1 MTERSGPGGERA
13 ADPARRRR
21 EAEADRP
28 GESGRSSD
36 SGRATLV
43 VMFGIG
49 VSRVF
54 GLVREQVVAYFFGR
68 AAAYSAFVAAYKVP
82 NLVRVL
88 LGEGNL
94 SASFIPVLAEAMKEE
109 EPEAARRLS
118 QGVLGLLMA
127 VVAGV
132 TLIGMVAAPALAWVV
147 APGFDPELRGL
158 VARLIVLLVPTVAF
172 MVVGAWCMGVLHA
185 HGRFFWPNFA
195 PMFWSVVSAGALIAF
210 VGRVEMDPVYILAWG
225 VVAGSVVQLA
235 VQLPATKA
243 AIGTLKPAR
252 GWKDPRVRRV
262 VSLFLPMLVG
272 TGVAQI
278 STLVDVQIAT
288 FLTEQSVATLAYA
301 QRLYTLP
308 LSLFGVSIA
317 QVALPTLAHEAV
329 GRPPEAIRAELD
341 ASWRRMAFF
350 LVPSTLGLVA
360 FGRPAI
366 SLLFE
371 RGRFDATDT
380 SAVTWVLAGY
390 AAGLLGYGTVR
401 LLATAFYAFQDTKTP
416 VRVAVAALAV
426 NVALGVALA
435 WAIGTPGIA
444 LATASAAAANATLL
458 AVLLR
463 RRLGRLLEPGAAGA
477 IVRIVAA
484 ALLAGA
490 AGAVPYLAMLERWA
504 DWGLFERLASTAGL
518 YAGVA
523 IVYFGATAALGVRE
537 GRRFLRRIA
546 R

>member
-1 MTERSGPGGERA
+1 MSARS
-13 ADPARRRR
+13 
-21 EAEADRP
+21 
-28 GESGRSSD
+28 ESDGASRGD
-36 SGRATLV
+36 SGRATLI

-54 GLVREQVVAYFFGR
+54 GLIREQVVAYFFGR

-94 SASFIPVLAEAMKEE
+94 SASFIPVLAEAMRDED
-109 EPEAARRLS
+109 PATARRLS
-118 QGVLGLLMA
+118 QGVLGLLLA
-127 VVAGV
+127 VVAVV
-132 TLIGMVAAPALAWVV
+132 TLAGMAAAPALAWIV
-147 APGFDPELRGL
+147 APGFDPDLREL
-158 VARLIVLLVPTVAF
+158 VERLIVVLFPTVGF

-185 HGRFFWPNFA
+185 RGRFFWPNFA
-195 PMFWSVVSAGALIAF
+195 PLFWSVVSAGALIAF

-243 AIGTLKPAR
+243 ALGTLRPAA
-252 GWKDPRVRRV
+252 GWRNPRVKRV
-262 VSLFLPMLVG
+262 VTLFLPMLVG

-278 STLVDVQIAT
+278 STLVDIQIAT
-288 FLTEQSVATLAYA
+288 FLADEAVATLAYA

-308 LSLFGVSIA
+308 LSLFGVAIA

-329 GRPPEAIRAELD
+329 GRPPAAIRAELD
-341 ASWRRMAFF
+341 LAWRRMAFF
-350 LVPSTLGLVA
+350 LIPSTLGLVA

-371 RGRFDATDT
+371 RGRFEAADT
-380 SAVTWVLAGY
+380 TAVTWVLAGY
-390 AAGLLGYGTVR
+390 AAGLLAYGTVR

-416 VRVAVAALAV
+416 VRVAVVALAV
-426 NVALGVALA
+426 NVALGVTLA

-444 LATASAAAANATLL
+444 LATASAAAANALVL
-458 AVLLR
+458 GALLR
-463 RRLGRLLEPGAAGA
+463 RRLGRLLEPGAGSETA
-477 IVRIVAA
+477 RIVLAVA
-484 ALLAGA
+484 LAGG
-490 AGAVPYLAMLERWA
+490 AGVWPYLEILDRWGE
-504 DWGLFERLASTAGL
+504 WGLATRLVATGAL

-523 IVYFGATAALGVRE
+523 AIYFAASALLGVRQ
-537 GRRFLRRIA
+537 GRSLLRRLG

>member
-1 MTERSGPGGERA
+1 MTAASGAGREPAGGA
-13 ADPARRRR
+13 AASRR
-21 EAEADRP
+21 
-28 GESGRSSD
+28 GD

-54 GLVREQVVAYFFGR
+54 GLVREQVVAYYFGR

-94 SASFIPVLAEAMKEE
+94 SASFIPVLAEAMKDAD
-109 EPEAARRLS
+109 PEAERRLAR
-118 QGVLGLLMA
+118 GVLGLLLA
-127 VVAGV
+127 TVGAV
-132 TLIGMVAAPALAWVV
+132 TLVGMVAARPLAWVV
-147 APGFDPELRGL
+147 APGFDPGLRAL
-158 VARLIVLLVPTVAF
+158 VERLIVVLFPTVAF

-195 PMFWSVVSAGALIAF
+195 PLFWSVVSAGALIAF
-210 VGRVEMDPVYILAWG
+210 VGRTSMDPVYVLAWG
-225 VVAGSVVQLA
+225 VVAGSAVQLL
-235 VQLPATKA
+235 VQLPATRA
-243 AIGTLKPAR
+243 AIGTLAPAR
-252 GWKDPRVRRV
+252 GWRNPRVRSV
-262 VSLFLPMLVG
+262 VRLFLPMLVG

-278 STLVDVQIAT
+278 STLVDIQIAT
-288 FLTEQSVATLAYA
+288 FLSDESVATLAYA

-308 LSLFGVSIA
+308 LSLFGVAIA

-341 ASWRRMAFF
+341 AAWRRMAFF
-350 LVPSTLGLVA
+350 LVPSTLGLAA

-371 RGRFDATDT
+371 RGRFDAADT

-390 AAGLLGYGTVR
+390 AAGLLAYGTVR
-401 LLATAFYAFQDTKTP
+401 LMATAFYAFQDTRTP
-416 VRVAVAALAV
+416 VRVAVVALAV
-426 NVALGVALA
+426 NVALGIALA

-444 LATASAAAANATLL
+444 LATASAAAANATVL
-458 AVLLR
+458 AILLR
-463 RRLGRLLEPGAAGA
+463 RRLGRLLEPGALAESLR
-477 IVRIVAA
+477 VLAA
-484 ALLAGA
+484 AGIAGSL
-490 AGAVPYLAMLERWA
+490 GAVPYLAILDRWPA
-504 DWGLFERLASTAGL
+504 WGLAARLGATAGL

-523 IVYFGATAALGVRE
+523 AAYFGAAGLLGVRQ
-537 GRRFLRRIA
+537 GRALLRRLA